1 MLVTEAVNA
10 LATNANEMLEFIDG
24 TVLGDYDKLV
34 DVASQYYAD
43 ADTLDEMMTQIDDK
57 SAEVELNITSI
68 NDGIDGINTAV
79 DESAQGVSNV
89 ADSASQ
95 LVEMLGNIRN
105 DAESNRAIS
114 DELSQEV
121 AQFKHI

>member
-1 MLVTEAVNA
+1 MLFKWLTTEIG
-10 LATNANEMLEFIDG
+10 EW
-24 TVLGDYDKLV
+24 
-34 DVASQYYAD
+34 Q
-43 ADTLDEMMTQIDDK
+43 K
-57 SAEVELNITSI
+57 S
-68 NDGIDGINTAV
+68 INTAV

-95 LVEMLGNIRN
+95 LVEMLGSIRN

-114 DELSQEV
+114 DELSNEV

>member
-1 MLVTEAVNA
+1 MLG
-10 LATNANEMLEFIDG
+10 FIDG

-34 DVASQYYAD
+34 DVANQYYSD
-43 ADTLDEMMTQIDDK
+43 ADILDNMMDVIDDK
-57 SAEVELNITSI
+57 STEIENNITSI
-68 NDGIDGINTAV
+68 NEGIDGINTAV
-79 DESAQGVSNV
+79 DESAQGVTNV

-95 LVEMLGNIRN
+95 LVEMLGNIRT

-114 DELSQEV
+114 DELSNEV

>member
-1 MLVTEAVNA
+1 MKVN
-10 LATNANEMLEFIDG
+10 
-24 TVLGDYDKLV
+24 VH
-34 DVASQYYAD
+34 YYAFEESY
-43 ADTLDEMMTQIDDK
+43 T
-57 SAEVELNITSI
+57 ELIENNITSI

-79 DESAQGVSNV
+79 DESAEGVSNV
-89 ADSASQ
+89 AGSAAQ

-114 DELSQEV
+114 DELSNEV